1 VIALSRHFDPAE
13 RHEIR
18 MRAIFEAGK
27 LDPRTF
33 DEDTL
38 APCALR
44 LAPSAWST
52 LADLA
57 ERSWCELRAAEDAL
71 LGERRR
77 WRALGI
83 PARSRAILAATP
95 PPSERDVRF
104 SRFDFHWTRDG
115 WRASEI
121 NADVPGGFIEAGAV
135 TRIVAEVLPGF
146 ECLPDPTRELAR
158 AVAARLADRSDA
170 GVALVHATSYTDDQQ
185 VMRRIGAELAVLGV
199 RSYLA
204 SPVHLEADGAGARAR
219 LVRRDRAATPIDA
232 VVRFFPGEWLANLS
246 RADRARWAAL
256 PRGLVRSNPLSA
268 LLIQGKRLPVV
279 LRELG
284 IATPTWDSVLP
295 PTRAVGLRALAPRL
309 VRDDEV
315 LKPIWGRVGDGV
327 AIEGVTPLK
336 EWRRSRILA
345 RIFPKAWVLQRRFES
360 QPLVDATGEPFH
372 ACVGVYVIDGRAAGA
387 YARIARRPLIDG
399 RARDAA
405 VLVDRALD
413 PSGATPPELAIP
425 TSLSRDRARGSQ
437 VPRTGPTL
445 ATLATS
451 KQSTIPN
458 EVHHASH

>member
-1 VIALSRHFDPAE
+1 MIALSRNFDLAE
-13 RHEIR
+13 RRKIR
-18 MRAIFEAGK
+18 TRAIFEAGK

-38 APCALR
+38 APFALR
-44 LAPSAWST
+44 MAPSAWST

-57 ERSWCELRAAEDAL
+57 ERSWRELRAAEDAL
-71 LGERRR
+71 LGERRH

-83 PARSRAILAATP
+83 PAKSRAILAATP
-95 PPSERDVRF
+95 PPTARDVRF
-104 SRFDFHWTRDG
+104 CRFDFHWTRDG

-135 TRIVAEVLPGF
+135 TRIVAEVLPDF

-158 AVAARLADRSDA
+158 AMAARLIDQSDA

-185 VMRRIGAELAVLGV
+185 VMRRIGAELAAFGL
-199 RSYLA
+199 RSHLA
-204 SPVHLEADGAGARAR
+204 SPVHVEADGARAR
-219 LVRRDRAATPIDA
+219 VLRRDKPAAPIDA
-232 VVRFFPGEWLANLS
+232 VMRFFPGEWLANLS

-256 PRGLVRSNPLSA
+256 PEGLVRSNPLSA

-295 PTRAVGLRALAPRL
+295 PTRALGLRAFTPRL

-327 AIEGVTPLK
+327 AIQGVTPRK
-336 EWRRSRILA
+336 EWRHAHLSA
-345 RIFPKAWVLQRRFES
+345 RLFPRAWVLQRRFES
-360 QPLVDATGEPFH
+360 LPISDEIGDPFH
-372 ACVGVYVIDGRAAGA
+372 ACIGVYVIDGRAAGA
-387 YARIARRPLIDG
+387 YARVARRALIDG

-405 VLVDRALD
+405 VLIDRSLTGALA
-413 PSGATPPELAIP
+413 PSEQPI
-425 TSLSRDRARGSQ
+425 SS
-437 VPRTGPTL
+437 
-445 ATLATS
+445 
-451 KQSTIPN
+451 N